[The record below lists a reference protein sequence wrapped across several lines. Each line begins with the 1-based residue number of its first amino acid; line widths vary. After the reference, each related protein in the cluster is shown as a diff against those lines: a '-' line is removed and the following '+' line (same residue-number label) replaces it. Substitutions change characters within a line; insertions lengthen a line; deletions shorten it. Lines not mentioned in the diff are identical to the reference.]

1 MINKKLLVATAAS
14 ALLAA
19 CAGLPGKPQPPKLN
33 KEVPMAGVNTP
44 TNGKW
49 PDAQWWKRYN
59 DPQLD
64 ALIDLALKGSPT
76 LAAAQT
82 RFDSA
87 VQTVRAASAAAGVR
101 ADANATW
108 TRQRISD
115 SGLIPP
121 QFLGFN
127 WYSQAD
133 LGLKFSYTF
142 DWWGKQ
148 HSQIESVVDQ
158 MHAAEAEN
166 AAAALALTTAVADAY
181 FGLQSD
187 QARIEVAQVV
197 VRGAVKIRELSEL
210 RVKSGIDSQDHLSQ
224 ADSDVALAR
233 EQIVQLEGSAKLRR
247 VALAALVGVSPEQ
260 LPALQSKPLPIV
272 DAQLPANV
280 SIDLIARRPD
290 IIASRWQVE
299 SAARSVDQARAEFF
313 PDITINALAGLSA
326 IDMSKLMRASSSVFN
341 FGPALHLPIFDGG
354 LIRARYGI
362 SQAQLDAAVAS
373 YNTTLLDAARDLSTQ
388 ALTAQ
393 QINALRQ
400 ERNTQLVAA
409 KAQFDSAL
417 AREKQG
423 LTDLRV
429 PLQVDVTYQQQLDAM
444 LVLNTQAISAD
455 IAMAK
460 ALGGGYVPSTQ
471 PEQTN

>member
-1 MINKKLLVATAAS
+1 MINRKLLIAAAAATALS
-14 ALLAA
+14 A
-19 CAGLPGKPQPPKLN
+19 CAGLPGKPVQPKLN
-33 KEVPMAGVNTP
+33 TEVPMAGVDAP
-44 TNGKW
+44 ANGKW
-49 PDAQWWKRYN
+49 PDAKWWKRYN

-64 ALIDLALKGSPT
+64 ALVDQAMQGSPS

-87 VQTVRAASAAAGVR
+87 VQTVRAASAAAGIR

-108 TRQRISD
+108 VRQRMSD

-133 LGLKFSYTF
+133 IGLKLTYTF

-148 HSQIESVVDQ
+148 HALIESVVDQ

-166 AAAALALTTAVADAY
+166 AAASLALTTAVADTY
-181 FGLQSD
+181 FGWQSD
-187 QARIEVAQVV
+187 QARLEVAQTIT
-197 VRGAVKIRELSEL
+197 RGAVKIRELSEL
-210 RVKSGIDSQDHLSQ
+210 RVNSGIDPQDSLSQ

-233 EQIVQLEGSAKLRR
+233 EQIVQLESSAKLRR
-247 VALAALVGVSPEQ
+247 VALAALVGVSPDK
-260 LPALQSKPLPIV
+260 LPELKAQPLPNV
-272 DAQLPANV
+272 DVQLPANV

-290 IIASRWQVE
+290 IVASRWRVE
-299 SAARSVDQARAEFF
+299 SAARDVDQARADFF
-313 PDITINALAGLSA
+313 PDISINALAGLSA
-326 IDMSKLMRASSSVFN
+326 IDMSKLLRASSSVFN

-362 SQAQLDAAVAS
+362 SKAQLEAAVAS

-393 QINALRQ
+393 QIGALRK
-400 ERNTQLVAA
+400 ERTTQLEAA

-417 AREKQG
+417 AREHQG
-423 LTDLRV
+423 LIDLRV
-429 PLQVDVTYQQQLDAM
+429 PLHVDVVFQQQRDAM
-444 LVLNTQAISAD
+444 ILLDTQAISAD
-455 IAMAK
+455 IAMTK
-460 ALGGGYVPSTQ
+460 ALGGGYAS
-471 PEQTN
+471 PEQREPKH

>member
-1 MINKKLLVATAAS
+1 MINKKLLAVAAAS
-14 ALLAA
+14 SLLAA
-19 CAGLPGKPQPPKLN
+19 CAGLPGKPVPPKLN
-33 KEVPMAGVNTP
+33 TEVPMAGVDVP
-44 TNGKW
+44 ANGKW
-49 PDAQWWKRYN
+49 PDAKWWKRYN

-64 ALIDLALKGSPT
+64 SLIDLALQGSPSLT
-76 LAAAQT
+76 AAQT

-87 VQTVRAASAAAGVR
+87 VQTVRAASAGAGAR
-101 ADANATW
+101 ADANASW
-108 TRQRISD
+108 ARQRMSD

-133 LGLKFSYTF
+133 IGLKLSYTF

-148 HSQIESVVDQ
+148 HALIESVVDQ

-166 AAAALALTTAVADAY
+166 AAASLALTTAVADTY
-181 FGLQSD
+181 YGWQSD
-187 QARIEVAQVV
+187 QARIEVSQTVL
-197 VRGAVKIRELSEL
+197 RGAVKIRELSEL
-210 RVKSGIDSQDHLSQ
+210 RVNSGIDAQDHLSQ

-233 EQIVQLEGSAKLRR
+233 EQVVQLESSAKLRR
-247 VALAALVGVSPEQ
+247 IALAALVGVSPDK
-260 LPALQSKPLPIV
+260 LPELKPQSLPNV

-290 IIASRWQVE
+290 IVASRWRVE
-299 SAARSVDQARAEFF
+299 SAARDVDQARADFF
-313 PDITINALAGLSA
+313 PDISINALAGLSA
-326 IDMSKLMRASSSVFN
+326 IDMSKLLRASSSVFN

-362 SQAQLDAAVAS
+362 SKAQLEAAVAS
-373 YNTTLLDAARDLSTQ
+373 YNSTLLDAARDLSTQ

-400 ERNTQLVAA
+400 ERNTQLAAA

-417 AREKQG
+417 AREHQG
-423 LTDLRV
+423 LTDLRM
-429 PLQVDVTYQQQLDAM
+429 PLQVDVTFQQQRDAM

-455 IAMAK
+455 IAMTK
-460 ALGGGYVPSTQ
+460 ALGGGYAMPD
-471 PEQTN
+471 QTETKH

>member
-1 MINKKLLVATAAS
+1 MMNQKLLLVVAS
-14 ALLAA
+14 SVLLSA

-33 KEVPMAGVNTP
+33 QEVPMAGVNTP
-44 TNGKW
+44 ANGKW
-49 PDAQWWKRYN
+49 PDAHWWKRYN
-59 DPQLD
+59 DAQLD
-64 ALIDLALKGSPT
+64 GLIESAIKGSPS

-87 VQTVRAASAAAGVR
+87 VQTVRAASAGAGVR

-108 TRQRISD
+108 ARQRISD

-127 WYSQAD
+127 WYSQSD
-133 LGLKFSYTF
+133 LGLKLSYTF

-148 HSQIESVVDQ
+148 HAFIESVVGQ

-166 AAAALALTTAVADAY
+166 AAASVTLTAAVADAY
-181 FGLQSD
+181 FGWQSD
-187 QARIEVAQVV
+187 MARLEVAQVV
-197 VRGAVKIRELSEL
+197 SRGAVKIRELSEL
-210 RVKSGIDSQDHLSQ
+210 RVKSGIDAQDHLSQ

-233 EQIVQLEGSAKLRR
+233 EQVVQLESSAKLRR
-247 VALAALVGVSPEQ
+247 IALAALVGVSPEQ
-260 LPALQSKPLPIV
+260 LPALKPQPLPMV

-280 SIDLIARRPD
+280 SINLIARRPD
-290 IIASRWQVE
+290 IVASRWRVE
-299 SAARSVDQARAEFF
+299 SAARNVDQARAEFF
-313 PDITINALAGLSA
+313 PDISINALAGLSA
-326 IDMSKLMRASSSVFN
+326 IDMSKLLRASSSVFN

-362 SQAQLDAAVAS
+362 SQAQLDAAVAE
-373 YNTTLLDAARDLSTQ
+373 YNTVLLDVARDLATQ

-400 ERNTQLVAA
+400 ERNTQLQSAQ
-409 KAQFDSAL
+409 AQFESAL
-417 AREKQG
+417 ARERQG
-423 LTDLRV
+423 LTDLRA
-429 PLQVDVTYQQQLDAM
+429 PLQVDVVLQQQLDAM
-444 LVLNTQAISAD
+444 LVLNAQALSAD

-460 ALGGGYVPSTQ
+460 ALGGGYTASEQ
-471 PEQTN
+471 PEKTN

>member
-1 MINKKLLVATAAS
+1 MINRKLLMVAAAAAVLS
-14 ALLAA
+14 A
-19 CAGLPGKPQPPKLN
+19 CAGMPGKPVPPKLN
-33 KEVPMAGVNTP
+33 TEVPMAGVDAP
-44 TNGKW
+44 ANGQW
-49 PDAQWWKRYN
+49 PDAKWWKRYN

-64 ALIDLALKGSPT
+64 ALIDLAMQGSPS

-108 TRQRISD
+108 VRQRMSD

-133 LGLKFSYTF
+133 LGLKLTYTF

-148 HSQIESVVDQ
+148 HALIESVVDQ
-158 MHAAEAEN
+158 MHAAEAES
-166 AAAALALTTAVADAY
+166 AAASLALTTAVADTY
-181 FGLQSD
+181 FGWQSD
-187 QARIEVAQVV
+187 QARLEVAQTIT
-197 VRGAVKIRELSEL
+197 RGAVKIRELSEL
-210 RVKSGIDSQDHLSQ
+210 RVNSGIDPQDQLSQ

-233 EQIVQLEGSAKLRR
+233 EQIVQLQSSAKLRR
-247 VALAALVGVSPEQ
+247 VALAALVGVSPEKLSELKPQ
-260 LPALQSKPLPIV
+260 SLPNV
-272 DAQLPANV
+272 DTQLPANV

-290 IIASRWQVE
+290 IVASRWRVE
-299 SAARSVDQARAEFF
+299 AAARDVDQARADFF
-313 PDITINALAGLSA
+313 PDISINALAGLSA
-326 IDMSKLMRASSSVFN
+326 IDMSKLLRASSSVFN

-373 YNTTLLDAARDLSTQ
+373 YNSTLLDAARDLSTQ
-388 ALTAQ
+388 ALTSQ
-393 QINALRQ
+393 QIGALRQ
-400 ERNTQLVAA
+400 ERNTQLEAA

-417 AREKQG
+417 AREHQG

-429 PLQVDVTYQQQLDAM
+429 PLHIDVMYQQQRDAM
-444 LVLNTQAISAD
+444 LLLNTQAISAD
-455 IAMAK
+455 IAMTK
-460 ALGGGYVPSTQ
+460 ALGGGYAT
-471 PEQTN
+471 PELPETKH

>member
-1 MINKKLLVATAAS
+1 MINKTLLAATAAS

-19 CAGLPGKPQPPKLN
+19 CAGMPGKPVPPKLN
-33 KEVPMAGVNTP
+33 SEVPMAGVNSP
-44 TNGKW
+44 ANGQW
-49 PDAQWWKRYN
+49 PDAKWWKRYN

-64 ALIDLALKGSPT
+64 ALIDMALSGSPSLT
-76 LAAAQT
+76 AAQT

-87 VQTVRAASAAAGVR
+87 VQTVRAASAGAGVR
-101 ADANATW
+101 ADGNASW
-108 TRQRISD
+108 ARQRMSD
-115 SGLIPP
+115 SGLIPA

-133 LGLKFSYTF
+133 IGLKFSYTF

-148 HSQIESVVDQ
+148 HALIESVVDQ

-166 AAAALALTTAVADAY
+166 AAASLALTTAVTDTY
-181 FGLQSD
+181 FGWQSD
-187 QARIEVAQVV
+187 QARLEVAQVV
-197 VRGAVKIRELSEL
+197 TRGAVKIRELSAL
-210 RVKSGIDSQDHLSQ
+210 RVDSGIDPQDTLSK
-224 ADSDVALAR
+224 AESDVALAR
-233 EQIVQLEGSAKLRR
+233 EQIVQFESSAKLRR
-247 VALAALVGVSPEQ
+247 VALAALVGVSPEK
-260 LPALQSKPLPIV
+260 LPELKPQPLPTV
-272 DAQLPANV
+272 DVQLPANV

-290 IIASRWQVE
+290 IVASRWRVE
-299 SAARSVDQARAEFF
+299 SAARDVDQARADFF

-326 IDMSKLMRASSSVFN
+326 IDMSKLLRASSSVFN

-393 QINALRQ
+393 QIGALRQ
-400 ERNTQLVAA
+400 ERTTQLEAA
-409 KAQFDSAL
+409 KAQFESAM
-417 AREKQG
+417 AREHQG
-423 LTDLRV
+423 LTDLRI
-429 PLQVDVTYQQQLDAM
+429 PLQIDVTLQQQRDAM

-460 ALGGGYVPSTQ
+460 ALGGGYMQ
-471 PEQTN
+471 PAPEKTN

>member
-1 MINKKLLVATAAS
+1 MINKKLLAVAAAT

-19 CAGLPGKPQPPKLN
+19 CAGMPGKPVPPKLSN
-33 KEVPMAGVNTP
+33 EVPMAGVNTP
-44 TNGKW
+44 ANGKW
-49 PDAQWWKRYN
+49 PEAQWWKRYN

-64 ALIDLALKGSPT
+64 ALINLALQGSPSLT
-76 LAAAQT
+76 AAQT

-87 VQTVRAASAAAGVR
+87 VQTVRAASAGAGIR
-101 ADANATW
+101 ADGNASW
-108 TRQRISD
+108 ARQRMSD

-133 LGLKFSYTF
+133 LGLRLSYTF

-148 HSQIESVVDQ
+148 HALIESVVDQ

-166 AAAALALTTAVADAY
+166 AAASLALTTAVADTY
-181 FGLQSD
+181 FGWQSD
-187 QARIEVAQVV
+187 QARFEVAQLVT
-197 VRGAVKIRELSEL
+197 RGAVKIRELSEL
-210 RVKSGIDSQDHLSQ
+210 RVNSGIDPQDVLTK

-233 EQIVQLEGSAKLRR
+233 EQTVQLDGSAKLRR

-260 LPALQSKPLPIV
+260 LPVLKPQALPTV
-272 DAQLPANV
+272 DVQLPANV

-290 IIASRWQVE
+290 IVASRWRVE
-299 SAARSVDQARAEFF
+299 SAARNVDQARADFF
-313 PDITINALAGLSA
+313 PDISINALAGLSA
-326 IDMSKLMRASSSVFN
+326 IDMSKLLRASSSVFN

-354 LIRARYGI
+354 LIRARFGI
-362 SQAQLDAAVAS
+362 SQAELDAAVAS
-373 YNTTLLDAARDLSTQ
+373 YNTTLLDAARDLATQ
-388 ALTAQ
+388 ALNAQ

-400 ERNTQLVAA
+400 ERNTQLDAA
-409 KAQFDSAL
+409 KTQFDSAM
-417 AREKQG
+417 AREHQG
-423 LTDLRV
+423 LTDLRM
-429 PLQVDVTYQQQLDAM
+429 PLQIDVTLQQQRDAM

-460 ALGGGYVPSTQ
+460 ALGGGYAQ
-471 PEQTN
+471 PASEKTN